1 MKFLKRS
8 VNRAK
13 RKEKLEDD
21 KTISSRS
28 GGEGFPGFQPA
39 DVESTEIK
47 EGSEDIILDGIIL
60 DGDETTSLND
70 LYRTENST
78 LTECTS
84 NRTHNPTVTFD
95 PSCDKGTNAI
105 THGQQQAN
113 KIEDELYMNEYK
125 KIPILESVHLPRGG
139 VSVDTEAVGRVQV
152 SQAMEWI
159 PVFSSSCRMYPKWL
173 CF

>member
-13 RKEKLEDD
+13 RKEKVEDD

-28 GGEGFPGFQPA
+28 GGEGLTGFQPT

-47 EGSEDIILDGIIL
+47 EGSELIILNL
-60 DGDETTSLND
+60 DETTSLNH

-95 PSCDKGTNAI
+95 RKDTNAI
-105 THGQQQAN
+105 THGQQHAN
-113 KIEDELYMNEYK
+113 KIEDELHMKEYK
-125 KIPILESVHLPRGG
+125 KIPILESIHLPRGG

-152 SQAMEWI
+152 SQAIELI
-159 PVFSSSCRMYPKWL
+159 PVSG
-173 CF
+173 